1 MPSIYAYKTKAAFH
15 SEGYEAFEQGDC
27 NICTKQICSVDA
39 KLHEHGT
46 EEDETE
52 PGIKITA
59 CGHVLG
65 KECALKWWEEA
76 NSCPFCR
83 VKLFPSGSDWTEEF
97 APLLAQLE
105 EKEAEEEP
113 VKDITDLLAKF
124 GFEFE

>member
-1 MPSIYAYKTKAAFH
+1 M
-15 SEGYEAFEQGDC
+15 
-27 NICTKQICSVDA
+27 KQIRSVDA
-39 KLHEHGT
+39 KPLEHGT
-46 EEDETE
+46 EDDETE

-65 KECALKWWEEA
+65 KECALRWFEEA

-83 VKLFPSGSDWTEEF
+83 VELFPSAEDWTDEF

-105 EKEAEEEP
+105 EKEVEEEP

-124 GFEFE
+124 GFEVE